1 VNGIRS
7 VVVESGASGYVQT
20 VAIGPHRLTADEPIA
35 AGGADEG
42 PNPPELLLAALGVCK
57 GMTVRMYAE
66 RKRWPL
72 RAVRVNLGRSQA
84 EGAEQID
91 VTISFVGDLSEEQRL
106 RLLEIAEHCPVHR
119 MLISGVKIRS
129 SLERRCGSTT
139 EPPFTT
145 DAAGRR

>member
-1 VNGIRS
+1 MGRS
-7 VVVESGASGYVQT
+7 VLVESGASGYVQK
-20 VAIGPHRLTADEPIA
+20 VAIGPHRLMADEA
-35 AGGADEG
+35 AAVGGSDEG

-72 RAVRVNLGRSQA
+72 RAVRVDLTRSQT

-91 VTISFVGDLSEEQRL
+91 VAISFVGELSEEQRR

-119 MLISGVKIRS
+119 MLTSGVEIRS
-129 SLERRCGSTT
+129 SLE
-139 EPPFTT
+139 P
-145 DAAGRR
+145 A